1 MEQNII
7 ENVRQDNEYET
18 ENDPENDT
26 ENEETEPEVFY
37 SNLEPLIN
45 NNRGVNFYLIVVLGT
60 LLSLDE
66 MMIIL
71 MLKYTEKHQTNNNP
85 ISEGFKLFYMPAFIV
100 LFSNLLH
107 M

>member
-45 NNRGVNFYLIVVLGT
+45 NVMYVNLDLIF
-60 LLSLDE
+60 
-66 MMIIL
+66 IL
-71 MLKYTEKHQTNNNP
+71 VD
-85 ISEGFKLFYMPAFIV
+85 LFWLMK
-100 LFSNLLH
+100 
-107 M
+107 